1 MAATQIA
8 KPFHCPGWVYEEK
21 VNGRRV
27 LAHKDAAGVRLV
39 SRIAKD
45 LTRRLPQL
53 AAAVAALRPPTLL
66 LNGEIAVFDS
76 QFISRFEWIR
86 VQPKDEPVTPPT
98 LNVLEELVDG
108 QRRVLPVRRLAVGQ
122 AWAQVV
128 EEHPV
133 RSNYST

>member
-1 MAATQIA
+1 
-8 KPFHCPGWVYEEK
+8 
-21 VNGRRV
+21 
-27 LAHKDAAGVRLV
+27 
-39 SRIAKD
+39 
-45 LTRRLPQL
+45 
-53 AAAVAALRPPTLL
+53 VAALRPPTLL